1 MGFLS
6 ALKVFHRLS
15 EKGIFEDYAI
25 GGAIAVNYYTE
36 PRNTQDLDLYFLI
49 DDKGYHLLWETLR
62 SMGYKAKGQ
71 RVIVEEVPVDMFPV
85 SIHPIYEEALQK
97 AIRVK
102 VDGIT
107 VKIFSPEY
115 LMVTKLMAFRER
127 DRGDIS
133 DLFQFSKVNMNLL
146 RSIIRRYDDE
156 KSFLHKRLQEI
167 LGRSG
172 KAR

>member
-1 MGFLS
+1 
-6 ALKVFHRLS
+6 
-15 EKGIFEDYAI
+15 
-25 GGAIAVNYYTE
+25 
-36 PRNTQDLDLYFLI
+36 
-49 DDKGYHLLWETLR
+49 
-62 SMGYKAKGQ
+62 MGYKAKGQ

-97 AIRVK
+97 AIRAK

-115 LMVTKLMAFRER
+115 LIVTKLMVFRER

-133 DLFQFSKVNMNLL
+133 DLFRFAKVNMNLL
-146 RSIIRRYDDE
+146 KSIIKRYDDE
-156 KSFLHKRLQEI
+156 KSSLHKRLQEI